1 MPDKVLTVISLDAG
15 FCNTGVVVTQ
25 YRPPS
30 NTTPG
35 DMNLPACWVVVHHSC
50 ITTAKESERRHIYAT
65 DDKVRRVREIYG
77 PLRELMRSYS
87 PSLIVAELPLSGGK
101 SAAAHASMAMA
112 ITICACLSEEF
123 LAPLR
128 NYNWDD
134 IKLAATNSRNAG
146 KVEVQS
152 AIARLY
158 PDVARAYINPRKKT
172 GYMDDMEHVS
182 DALGAWLCARDC
194 DVVKAL
200 IKQYEVSNG

>member
-1 MPDKVLTVISLDAG
+1 MSNPLLTVISLDAG
-15 FCNTGVVVTQ
+15 FCNTGVVVTSYQ
-25 YRPPS
+25 PSVGPPI
-30 NTTPG
+30 NEPG
-35 DMNLPACWVVVHHSC
+35 RWKVESYSC
-50 ITTAKESERRHIYAT
+50 ITTEKESERRHIYAT

-77 PLRELMRSYS
+77 PLRILMGSWA

-123 LAPLR
+123 GVPLR

-134 IKLAATNSRNAG
+134 IKLAATNGRNAG
-146 KVEVQS
+146 KAEVQN

-158 PDVARAYINPRKKT
+158 PEIALSYINPRKKT
-172 GYMDDMEHVS
+172 GYRDDFEHIA
-182 DALGAWLCARDC
+182 DALGAWLCAKEC

-200 IKQYEVSNG
+200 VKQYEVTTP